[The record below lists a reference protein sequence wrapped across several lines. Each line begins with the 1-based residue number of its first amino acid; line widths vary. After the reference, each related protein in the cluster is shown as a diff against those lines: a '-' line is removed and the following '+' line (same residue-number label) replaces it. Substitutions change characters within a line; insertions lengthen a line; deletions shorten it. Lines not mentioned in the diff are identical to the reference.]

1 MGILTIDIG
10 TSTLKVLAFDESGR
24 VLAREQVSYQT
35 KHPQPGWAEQSP
47 EDWWQATLQ
56 GTRVVV
62 ARVREL
68 KEPITGIGLT
78 GQMHGPVLLAE
89 DGRILFPCMLWMD
102 TRAQNEAAE
111 ITRAVG
117 HERMLAIT
125 GNPAVAA
132 LPAAKL
138 LWLRRHIPKVYQKIW
153 KVLMPKDYLAWRLAG
168 ELITDPSD
176 ASGTGLYDLRH
187 NHWANELV
195 ELVGVPQRALPPVAR
210 AGQLLGRVPSK
221 VARQM
226 GLPKSIPVFIGA
238 GDLVTA
244 ALGNGIARPGT
255 VALIIG
261 TAGQLL
267 FQLDEWPSA
276 ILGKLYLFA
285 YAVPES
291 FLGLGT
297 VPTGGASLNWLA
309 RLITGNRCS
318 TAEAISKWLEQA
330 RKVPPGSRGL
340 VFLPYLAGTGTPYMD
355 YHARGAFIGL
365 TESHGPAE
373 FVRAVL
379 EGVAYSLRDSFEILK
394 KLDKDFGRTIRMG
407 GGATITD
414 LWLEIVAGVMGREV
428 SCVELRD
435 ASSIGAF
442 ILAAVGC
449 GYYEDISSAC
459 EAVVKLK
466 EPIVPTRPL
475 VRQYEERYQVFR
487 RLYKELKQVLAGSLS
502 KDERILNGTENAGV

>member
-10 TSTLKVLAFDESGR
+10 TSALKVLAFDESGQ
-24 VLAREQVSYQT
+24 VLAREQLSYQT
-35 KHPQPGWAEQSP
+35 KRPRPGWAEQSP
-47 EDWWQATLQ
+47 EDWWQAALH
-56 GTRVVV
+56 GTR
-62 ARVREL
+62 RVSAQLRHL
-68 KEPITGIGLT
+68 KEPIMGIGLT

-89 DGRILFPCMLWMD
+89 DGRVLFPCMLWMD

-111 ITRAVG
+111 ITRVVG
-117 HERMLAIT
+117 HERMLALT

-138 LWLRRHIPKVYQKIW
+138 LWLRRHALKLHQKIW
-153 KVLMPKDYLAWRLAG
+153 KVLMPKDYLAWRLTG
-168 ELITDPSD
+168 ESITDPSD

-187 NHWANELV
+187 NCWANELV
-195 ELVGVPQRALPPVAR
+195 ELVGVSRETLPPIAR
-210 AGQLLGRVPSK
+210 AGQLLGRLAPK

-226 GLPKSIPVFIGA
+226 GLPKSTPVFVGA

-244 ALGNGIARPGT
+244 ALGNGVTRPGT
-255 VALIIG
+255 VAIIVG

-267 FQLDEWPSA
+267 FQLDEWPGA
-276 ILGKLYLFA
+276 VLGKLYLFA
-285 YAVPES
+285 HAVPES

-309 RLITGNRCS
+309 RLITGDRCS
-318 TAEAISKWLEQA
+318 TAEEISKWLAQA
-330 RKVPPGSRGL
+330 RRVPAGSRGL

-355 YHARGAFIGL
+355 YCARGAFIGV

-379 EGVAYSLRDSFEILK
+379 EGVAYGLRDSFEMVK
-394 KLDKDFGRTIRMG
+394 KLGEDFGRTIRMG

-435 ASSIGAF
+435 ASSMGAF
-442 ILAAVGC
+442 ILVAVGC
-449 GYYEDISSAC
+449 GHYEDISSAC

-466 EPIVPTRPL
+466 EQISPPRPV
-475 VRQYEERYQVFR
+475 VRRYEEGYQVFR
-487 RLYKELKQVLAGSLS
+487 RLYKELKQVLEGSLS
-502 KDERILNGTENAGV
+502 QDERVLNGTENAGI